1 MEGAKADE
9 MEEGVDSLGE
19 QNILSSTLVNLP
31 QESASQFNS
40 PPISSS
46 SSGPDLMTFDCADDL
61 LKQIDYPTISLPVG
75 DVIQDP
81 PSPFTFSDSLDIQAS
96 ENDRM
101 IESFQGNMEI
111 LVDVE
116 DGNSVLG
123 ITPPLVMECDNKASK
138 FERIHT
144 IYSSGPSLSPTNSP
158 KIASR
163 SLEIRTAGNLPYTPL
178 RRSLRPRKSPT
189 PHLLKYLAVSSP
201 PSCCSTPTTGQEPKG
216 KKGKERAVIPR
227 NGTVTVAREENDLHF
242 NDLQGRSLRCDG
254 ESSGRKTQRRYSR
267 SPTHRELTQGI
278 GILSASLNHPIPSV
292 LPTNESSYIKNAGI
306 LEEAPAI
313 HPSLGEVQTALNVSQ
328 RTHISSASEFM
339 DPNFSTPTRIPVNP
353 PGSHVPSMDDSSRTP
368 ARRIPLVRQEHISP
382 YKLSQTGTPILLS
395 SNGQTTSVLNIQLKG
410 DTSPAR
416 RIFNTSSTGQ
426 EAVLESRNL
435 LKHRPVGS
443 FTRLP
448 NHVTSMS
455 ASQQGSPTSRSARLP
470 FPMVPPVRMQP
481 ISENCGRSGSTT
493 LAKSALKQTTSRIP
507 RSKPYSK
514 PQVVS
519 ALHRVEQ
526 RTEQRSE
533 TKASTTYTGDV
544 LSTEVGS
551 YRKSRKLTTA
561 VNPKRAVVVSVTVV
575 IFTGTH

>member
-1 MEGAKADE
+1 MEGAKADK

-19 QNILSSTLVNLP
+19 HNILSSTLVNLP
-31 QESASQFNS
+31 QSASQFNS
-40 PPISSS
+40 PPSISSS

-61 LKQIDYPTISLPVG
+61 FKQIGYPTASLPVG

-81 PSPFTFSDSLDIQAS
+81 PSPFTFPDSSDIQAS
-96 ENDRM
+96 ENNRM
-101 IESFQGNMEI
+101 IESFQGDTDI

-138 FERIHT
+138 FDRIHT
-144 IYSSGPSLSPTNSP
+144 IHSSGPSLSPINSP

-216 KKGKERAVIPR
+216 KKGKERAVIPL
-227 NGTVTVAREENDLHF
+227 NGTVTVAREENDL
-242 NDLQGRSLRCDG
+242 QGRCLRCDG
-254 ESSGRKTQRRYSR
+254 ESSRRKTQRRYSR
-267 SPTHRELTQGI
+267 SPTHRELAQGI

-292 LPTNESSYIKNAGI
+292 LPTNESFYIKNAGI
-306 LEEAPAI
+306 LEEAPTI

-339 DPNFSTPTRIPVNP
+339 DPNFPTPTRIPVNP

-368 ARRIPLVRQEHISP
+368 ARRIPLVGQEHISP
-382 YKLSQTGTPILLS
+382 HKLSQTVTPILLS
-395 SNGQTTSVLNIQLKG
+395 SNGQITPVLNIQLKG

-426 EAVLESRNL
+426 EAVSESRNL
-435 LKHRPVGS
+435 LKHRPVGP

-448 NHVTSMS
+448 NHVSSMS
-455 ASQQGSPTSRSARLP
+455 ASRQVSPTSRSARLP
-470 FPMVPPVRMQP
+470 FPLVPPVRMQP
-481 ISENCGRSGSTT
+481 ISKNCGRSGSTT

-526 RTEQRSE
+526 RIEQRSE

-551 YRKSRKLTTA
+551 YRKSRKLLTA